1 MRRLAYFIALLGL
14 VLVVKSSY
22 VFGKAQLAQWLL
34 WRAWQENK
42 DELTANH
49 KAWYYAD
56 GYPVGQLNSLTH
68 NISHIVMNDASNRN
82 MAFAPGIWH
91 HSSNNTIIAAHNDT
105 HFAFVKALNAGD
117 ELSYVSQGRVE
128 QHFRVVAIV
137 EKEYR
142 DTDWMYGL
150 DNYLI
155 LITCQSRSQLDV
167 VPTGRLVVLAEPIN
181 SAVLTEFG

>member
-1 MRRLAYFIALLGL
+1 MNNRRKKMRLLAYFIVVLGL

-22 VFGKAQLAQWLL
+22 VYGKAQLAQWLL
-34 WRAWQENK
+34 WQAWQDNK
-42 DELTANH
+42 DELTAKH

-68 NISHIVMNDASNRN
+68 NISHIVMNEASNRN

-105 HFAFVKALNAGD
+105 HFAFVKDLKAGD
-117 ELSYVSQGRVE
+117 DLSYLSQGSVE
-128 QHFRVVAIV
+128 QYFRVSVILEV
-137 EKEYR
+137 DFR
-142 DTDWMYGL
+142 DTNWMYGL

-155 LITCQSRSQLDV
+155 LITCQPRSQLDI
-167 VPTGRLVVLAEPIN
+167 VPTGRLVILAEPV
-181 SAVLTEFG
+181 S